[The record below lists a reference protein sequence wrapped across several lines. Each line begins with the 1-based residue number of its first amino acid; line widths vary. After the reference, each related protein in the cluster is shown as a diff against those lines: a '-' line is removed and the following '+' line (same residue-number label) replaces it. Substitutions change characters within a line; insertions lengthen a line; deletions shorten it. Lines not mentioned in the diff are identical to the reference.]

1 MQSWGIL
8 KTSELSWKACV
19 TLKLPMVSLR
29 MLCYRSW
36 IKTVC
41 ECGSL
46 DVRDLCAMVCLSGSP
61 EASLQGAVVASWDRW
76 LSSPG
81 IPGLSVATISVFLGE
96 ARNPDLFQVCNL
108 LIEKCLEINNE
119 HKNKCVSLWCKQ
131 AKHFSGKLWFWSFCQ
146 VLSAWRHLVLEN
158 TSGFV
163 LLFFFSC

>member
-1 MQSWGIL
+1 MRIKPYVLIYLLVLSFLQLHDQKSETGSWKMQSWGIL

-61 EASLQGAVVASWDRW
+61 EASLQGAVAASWDRW
-76 LSSPG
+76 LSSRASRGSVLPPSLCFWEKHG
-81 IPGLSVATISVFLGE
+81 IQIYFKCATSSL
-96 ARNPDLFQVCNL
+96 
-108 LIEKCLEINNE
+108 
-119 HKNKCVSLWCKQ
+119 KN
-131 AKHFSGKLWFWSFCQ
+131 
-146 VLSAWRHLVLEN
+146 AWK
-158 TSGFV
+158 
-163 LLFFFSC
+163 